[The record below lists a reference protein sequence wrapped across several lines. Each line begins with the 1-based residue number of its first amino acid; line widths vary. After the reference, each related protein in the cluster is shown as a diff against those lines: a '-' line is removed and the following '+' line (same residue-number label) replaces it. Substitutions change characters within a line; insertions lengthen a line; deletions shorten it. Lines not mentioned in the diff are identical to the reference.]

1 MILGVDFDNTI
12 VAYDSLFHRVALE
25 RGLIPA
31 DLPVNKTA
39 VRDHLRATGRED
51 IWTEMQ
57 GDVYGARLN
66 EAEPY
71 PGVLAFFRTARER
84 GIPLRII
91 SHKTRHPYRGEKHDL
106 HAAARAWL
114 TQHGFFATD
123 GIGLREDEAFFEL
136 SKAEKLARIAACGCT
151 HFIDDLPELLAEPT
165 FPKTAAR
172 FLFDSQNL
180 YADTSDIRRV
190 TTWIDLTRELLGKEC
205 WLLTAERL
213 AATHALPLWEKP
225 QPLTG
230 GANNRVVRLG
240 DAVLAKRYFH
250 HPADP
255 RDRFATE
262 RAFYRYATAAG
273 VTQLPRALGWDEP
286 QRLGLFAFVEG
297 RSPSTASRP
306 HVEAAVAFFTALNR
320 SRALPEAAALP
331 AASEACFSLDQHLAT
346 VRRRIDTVS
355 ALPHEDA
362 LDASA
367 IAFVNDTLIP
377 AWAATESSL
386 RAEFNSAQLARD
398 LSVSERCVSPSDFGF
413 HNSLLTPSGE
423 LVFIDFEYAGWDDP
437 AKLVGDFFCQPDIPV
452 SLAHIDWFIASVA
465 SALQLTARTA
475 FTARCRALLP
485 LYRIK
490 WTCILL
496 NEFTRAGRDR
506 RVFSLGANA
515 ATARRE
521 RQLTRARQMLGAVT
535 TTV

>member
-1 MILGVDFDNTI
+1 MILGIDFDNTI

-39 VRDHLRATGRED
+39 VRDHLRATARED

-57 GDVYGARLN
+57 GDVYGARLG

-71 PGVLAFFRTARER
+71 PGVLAFFRAARDR
-84 GIPLRII
+84 GIPVRII

-114 TQHGFFATD
+114 TQHGFFSAD
-123 GIGLREDEAFFEL
+123 GIALREDDAFFEL
-136 SKAEKLARIAACGCT
+136 TKTDKLARIAACGCT
-151 HFIDDLPELLAEPT
+151 HFIDDLPELLAKPT
-165 FPKTAAR
+165 FPQATAR

-180 YADTSDIRRV
+180 YADTPGIRRF
-190 TTWIDLTRELLGKEC
+190 TTWDDLTRELLSKEC
-205 WLLTAERL
+205 WLLTAERF
-213 AATHALPLWEKP
+213 AASHALTLWEKP

-240 DAVLAKRYFH
+240 KDVLAKRYFQ

-262 RAFYRYATAAG
+262 RAFYRYAAAAG

-286 QRLGLFAFVEG
+286 QRFGLFTFVEG
-297 RSPSTASRP
+297 RTPSTASRP
-306 HVEAAVAFFTALNR
+306 HIEAASAFFTALNH
-320 SRALPEAAALP
+320 SRALSKAVELP
-331 AASEACFSLDQHLAT
+331 SASEACFSVDQHLAT
-346 VRRRIDTVS
+346 VRRRIDAVS

-386 RAEFNSAQLARD
+386 RAEFNPTQFARELSAP
-398 LSVSERCVSPSDFGF
+398 ERCVSPSDFGF

-452 SLAHIDWFIASVA
+452 PLAHFDWFVAAIA
-465 SALQLTARTA
+465 SALQLADRAA

-506 RVFSLGANA
+506 RVFSLGAAA

-521 RQLTRARQMLGAVT
+521 RQLTRARQMLGAAT
-535 TTV
+535 TAV

>member
-1 MILGVDFDNTI
+1 MILGIDFDNTI

-25 RGLIPA
+25 RSLIPA

-57 GDVYGARLN
+57 GDVYGARLG

-71 PGVLAFFRTARER
+71 PGVLAFFRAAHKR
-84 GIPLRII
+84 GIPVRII

-114 TQHGFFATD
+114 TQHGFFAID
-123 GIGLREDEAFFEL
+123 DIGLREDDAFFEL
-136 SKAEKLARIAACGCT
+136 TKADKLARIAACACT
-151 HFIDDLPELLAEPT
+151 HFIDDLPELLAEPA
-165 FPKTAAR
+165 FPQSAAR
-172 FLFDSQNL
+172 FLFDPQNL
-180 YADTSDIRRV
+180 SADSPGTRRV
-190 TTWIDLTRELLGKEC
+190 TTWAELTRELLGKDC

-262 RAFYRYATAAG
+262 HAFYCYAAAAG
-273 VTQLPRALGWDEP
+273 VMQLPRALGWDEP
-286 QRLGLFAFVEG
+286 QRLGLFSFIEG

-306 HVEAAVAFFTALNR
+306 HVEAAAAFFTVLNR

-355 ALPHEDA
+355 ALPHEDG

-367 IAFVNDTLIP
+367 LAFVNETLIP
-377 AWAATESSL
+377 AWAATESAL
-386 RAEFNSAQLARD
+386 RAEFAPFQLAREFP
-398 LSVSERCVSPSDFGF
+398 SSERCVSPSDFGF

-423 LVFIDFEYAGWDDP
+423 VVFIDFEYAGWDDP

-452 SLAHIDWFIASVA
+452 SLTHFDWFVASVA
-465 SALQLTARTA
+465 SALQLADRA
-475 FTARCRALLP
+475 SFTARCRALLP
-485 LYRIK
+485 LYRVK

-506 RVFSLGANA
+506 RVFSLGEAA
-515 ATARRE
+515 ATERRE
-521 RQLTRARQMLGAVT
+521 RQLTRARHMLGAVT
-535 TTV
+535 TNV